1 MLKKV
6 FLLIL
11 AVSGISFA
19 QMDAGNRFILSQN
32 YMQAGQLEKAK
43 PVLEE
48 LYKSQPGNYEYF
60 QALNNVYTQLKNY
73 DASIAL
79 IEDRMNISNQDIN
92 LYGMLGTTYYLKG
105 EEKKAFA
112 IWDSVLEKF
121 PDSEAACRIIAN
133 YAIQMRTFEKA
144 IQYLKKGQDISS
156 NPIFFAFDLA
166 NLYSVTM
173 QYKDASEEYCYI
185 LSHNPDQL
193 DIVENK
199 ILSYTSKPGA
209 LQNSI
214 PVVEKYADGSQ
225 LNFKFLLARL
235 YVQNKSYDKAFKL
248 YKEIDQLQ
256 KSQGGQL
263 LNFAQLMS
271 GDKIFKTAS
280 GVYEYIINN
289 FPGSPIVPIAKLG
302 YAKTLESILE
312 EESTYT
318 ASSWEPYYKTGI
330 QKSPDEEKII
340 TVYNDIIKIYPGTET
355 AAEALLRLGE
365 IMLGQNELN
374 EAEKYFRN
382 LIDNL
387 PLSLYAV
394 DAYIDLAKV
403 LVLKDDLDGA
413 VSVYTGIIANN
424 RCSVE
429 KKNFTSYRL
438 ARIYFYKGDF
448 EKTREYLNGI
458 LENLSN
464 NSANDA
470 LALSLLMNT
479 SANDSSNLVIFAQAE
494 LLAEQGKFE
503 EAGKKYNFVAL
514 DPQKLMLQNLA
525 DLRIAEMELANNKT
539 DTASAK
545 LNLIAND
552 VNNNIFA
559 DKALYLQ
566 GKIFQYELGNKQK
579 AVEIYENLL
588 AKFPNSLYLDDAR
601 AEIIKLRDKTVDNV
615 E

>member
-199 ILSYTSKPGA
+199 ILSYTS
-209 LQNSI
+209 
-214 PVVEKYADGSQ
+214 
-225 LNFKFLLARL
+225 
-235 YVQNKSYDKAFKL
+235 
-248 YKEIDQLQ
+248 
-256 KSQGGQL
+256 
-263 LNFAQLMS
+263 
-271 GDKIFKTAS
+271 
-280 GVYEYIINN
+280 
-289 FPGSPIVPIAKLG
+289 
-302 YAKTLESILE
+302 
-312 EESTYT
+312 
-318 ASSWEPYYKTGI
+318 
-330 QKSPDEEKII
+330 
-340 TVYNDIIKIYPGTET
+340 
-355 AAEALLRLGE
+355 
-365 IMLGQNELN
+365 
-374 EAEKYFRN
+374 
-382 LIDNL
+382 
-387 PLSLYAV
+387 
-394 DAYIDLAKV
+394 
-403 LVLKDDLDGA
+403 
-413 VSVYTGIIANN
+413 
-424 RCSVE
+424 
-429 KKNFTSYRL
+429 
-438 ARIYFYKGDF
+438 
-448 EKTREYLNGI
+448 
-458 LENLSN
+458 
-464 NSANDA
+464 
-470 LALSLLMNT
+470 
-479 SANDSSNLVIFAQAE
+479 
-494 LLAEQGKFE
+494 
-503 EAGKKYNFVAL
+503 
-514 DPQKLMLQNLA
+514 
-525 DLRIAEMELANNKT
+525 
-539 DTASAK
+539 
-545 LNLIAND
+545 
-552 VNNNIFA
+552 
-559 DKALYLQ
+559 
-566 GKIFQYELGNKQK
+566 
-579 AVEIYENLL
+579 
-588 AKFPNSLYLDDAR
+588 
-601 AEIIKLRDKTVDNV
+601 
-615 E
+615 